1 MVKGQVTKVNINP
14 TEVDLDLGDIAF
26 DTVNKTMKSVVSSE
40 DIGSLKTFIQQ
51 CVTYSQAWI
60 TKMDNLTKDFEQ
72 QRSENYQ
79 AGLGK
84 AKTKNISE
92 QQREMLL
99 KYDIKL
105 DLIGKHLDDG
115 YRFLHKF
122 REVITGEPINYAVIV
137 SDGSALYEVE
147 VDLETLLKRT
157 GGVVKNYSQ
166 KDQTTDQKIITSFK
180 RSLRQTTLEQIQ
192 EAAGKET
199 ILNKKKIGE
208 DSLYSQ
214 LNKRREQISSLI
226 GVKNFNKGHIF
237 ELEKILKYQYNI
249 KDTASAISS
258 LFDSSSRFTKEEEAI
273 HNYKNK
279 KSFIRYLVK
288 NATNRIADLKG
299 GDQLVKKEVDGTTI
313 LSDTQ
318 LKNLSN
324 AGAGLIGEFQIAK
337 AMKAIQ
343 DAFDGKASVQ
353 EAQKKMIE
361 IFSKANEKLK
371 KGSLEQVYDKDVI
384 QKNILQNI
392 SLLKLT

>member
-1 MVKGQVTKVNINP
+1 MVKGKVTKVNINP
-14 TEVDLDLGDIAF
+14 TEVNLDLSDIAF
-26 DTVNKTMKSVVSSE
+26 DTVNETMKSVVSSE

-72 QRSENYQ
+72 QRSEIYQ
-79 AGLGK
+79 AGLGN

-137 SDGSALYEVE
+137 SDGSELYEVE

-166 KDQTTDQKIITSFK
+166 KEDQPTDQKIITSFK
-180 RSLRQTTLEQIQ
+180 RSLRQTSLEQME
-192 EAAGKET
+192 EAAGEELK
-199 ILNKKKIGE
+199 KKKIGE

-237 ELEKILKYQYNI
+237 ELEKILKHQYNI
-249 KDTASAISS
+249 KDTASAINS
-258 LFDSSSRFTKEEEAI
+258 LFDNSSRFTKEEEAI
-273 HNYKNK
+273 YNYKNK

-288 NATNRIADLKG
+288 NATNQIADLKG
-299 GDQLVKKEVDGTTI
+299 GDQLVKKEVDGKTV

-324 AGAGLIGEFQIAK
+324 AGAGLIGEFQITK

-343 DAFDGKASVQ
+343 KAFDSKTSVKD
-353 EAQKKMIE
+353 AKKKMIE

-384 QKNILQNI
+384 QKNILQNT
-392 SLLKLT
+392 SLLKLS

>member
-1 MVKGQVTKVNINP
+1 MVKGKVTKVNINP
-14 TEVDLDLGDIAF
+14 TEVDLDLSDIAF
-26 DTVNKTMKSVVSSE
+26 DAVNKEMKSVVSSE
-40 DIGSLKTFIQQ
+40 DIGGLKVFIQQ
-51 CVTYSQAWI
+51 CVTYSQEWI
-60 TKMDNLTKDFEQ
+60 VKMDSLTKDFEQ

-79 AGLGK
+79 AGLRDI
-84 AKTKNISE
+84 KTKDISE
-92 QQREMLL
+92 QQREMLS

-137 SDGSALYEVE
+137 SDGSELYEVE
-147 VDLETLLKRT
+147 VDLETLLKRA
-157 GGVVKNYSQ
+157 GGVVKNYSKKQ
-166 KDQTTDQKIITSFK
+166 GQSTDQKIITSFK
-180 RSLRQTTLEQIQ
+180 RSLHQTSLLQIQ
-192 EAAGKET
+192 EAAGDKD
-199 ILNKKKIGE
+199 LNIKKIGE

-237 ELEKILKYQYNI
+237 ELEKILKNQYDI
-249 KDTASAISS
+249 KDTASAINS
-258 LFDSSSRFTKEEEAI
+258 LFNNSRRFTKEEEALY
-273 HNYKNK
+273 NYKNK

-288 NATNRIADLKG
+288 NATNWIADLKG
-299 GDQLVKKEVDGTTI
+299 GDQLVKKEVNGKTV

-324 AGAGLIGEFQIAK
+324 AGAGLIGEFQITK

-343 DAFDGKASVQ
+343 KAFDSKTSVKD
-353 EAQKKMIE
+353 AQNKMIE
-361 IFSKANEKLK
+361 IFSKADEKLK

-384 QKNILQNI
+384 QNKIIQNT
-392 SLLKLT
+392 SLLKLS